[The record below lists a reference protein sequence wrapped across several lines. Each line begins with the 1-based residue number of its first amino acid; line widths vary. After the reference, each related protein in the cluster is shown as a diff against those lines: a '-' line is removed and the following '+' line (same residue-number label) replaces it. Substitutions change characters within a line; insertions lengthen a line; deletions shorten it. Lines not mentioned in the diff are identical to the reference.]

1 MIKWVSGLLVF
12 TLSLSATLFVG
23 FYVAIFLM
31 GPYSDILPHW
41 LHIPVGIFLLIII
54 IGIPA
59 LLGNKAYIFLKRRE
73 NKSK

>member
-1 MIKWVSGLLVF
+1 MIKWIFSFLVF
-12 TLSLSATLFVG
+12 TLSLSANLFVG
-23 FYVAIFLM
+23 FYIAIFLI
-31 GPYSDILPHW
+31 GPHSDILPHW